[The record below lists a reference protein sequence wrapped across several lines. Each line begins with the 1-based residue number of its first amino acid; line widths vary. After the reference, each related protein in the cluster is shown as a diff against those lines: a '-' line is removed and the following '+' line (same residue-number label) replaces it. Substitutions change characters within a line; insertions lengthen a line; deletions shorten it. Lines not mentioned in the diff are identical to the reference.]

1 LDLGVNAFSTPLFA
15 ITVCNNKGNNKN
27 EKELPTIIVIN
38 DLIPAN
44 DLLQIN
50 DLTLALV
57 LSRFPLY
64 RVASF

>member
-1 LDLGVNAFSTPLFA
+1 MSFLRHFLLQLSA
-15 ITVCNNKGNNKN
+15 ITVCNNKN
-27 EKELPTIIVIN
+27 EKESPTIIVIN

-44 DLLQIN
+44 GLLQIN
-50 DLTLALV
+50 DLTLAVV